1 VDGRWISGTGR
12 SISAGERFLAAA
24 LIGAAFWS
32 TLCTAGVLDVGG
44 VWVDDSG
51 SAVSLSRWQGRY
63 TVLTMSTGACRKIC
77 STTLR
82 RMEELQAIADQRH
95 LRLEFLVIGL
105 DPRSD
110 TPKAWREYRA
120 QRKLGRENW
129 HFVGGDDG
137 RTRRIAEMLGISYW
151 FYDEHLLHDFKIV
164 LIAPDGTIK
173 RALAWSDD
181 RPDTLFSG
189 LSDAPSIR

>member
-1 VDGRWISGTGR
+1 MHTMRHR
-12 SISAGERFLAAA
+12 SISTARRFLSAA
-24 LIGAAFWS
+24 LAAAAFWS
-32 TLCTAGVLDVGG
+32 AACTAGVLDVGG
-44 VWVDDSG
+44 VWTDDSG
-51 SAVSLSRWQGRY
+51 KTVSLSNWEGRY

-95 LRLEFLVIGL
+95 LRMDFLVISL

-120 QRKLGRENW
+120 QRKLGRDNW
-129 HFVGGDDG
+129 HFLGGDDG
-137 RTRRIAEMLGISYW
+137 GTRRMAGMLGISYW
-151 FYDEHLLHDFKIV
+151 FYDEHVLHDFKIV
-164 LIAPDGTIK
+164 LIAPDGTIR

-181 RPDTLFSG
+181 RPEMLFSE
-189 LSDAPSIR
+189 

>member
-1 VDGRWISGTGR
+1 MHTMIHR
-12 SISAGERFLAAA
+12 SISPAGRLLSAA

-32 TLCTAGVLDVGG
+32 AACVAGVLDVGG
-44 VWVDDSG
+44 VWVEDDG
-51 SAVSLSRWQGRY
+51 KTVSLSDWQGRY

-77 STTLR
+77 TTTLR

-95 LRLEFLVIGL
+95 LSLDFLVIGL

-110 TPKAWREYRA
+110 TPKAWREFRV
-120 QRKLGRENW
+120 QRKLTRENW
-129 HFVGGDDG
+129 HFLGGDDD
-137 RTRRIAEMLGISYW
+137 RTRRIAAMLGISYW

-164 LIAPDGTIK
+164 LVAPDGKIQ

-181 RPDTLFSG
+181 KPELLLSG
-189 LSDAPSIR
+189 LTNAPIR

>member
-1 VDGRWISGTGR
+1 M
-12 SISAGERFLAAA
+12 
-24 LIGAAFWS
+24 
-32 TLCTAGVLDVGG
+32 LDVGG
-44 VWVDDSG
+44 EWLDDG
-51 SAVSLSRWQGRY
+51 GRAVSLSDWQGRY

-82 RMEELQAIADQRH
+82 RMEELQAIADRRG
-95 LRLEFLVIGL
+95 LGVDFLVIGL

-129 HFVGGDDG
+129 HFVSGGEE
-137 RTRRIAEMLGISYW
+137 RTRRVAGMLGISYW

-164 LIAPDGTIK
+164 LIAPDGTIR
-173 RALAWSDD
+173 RALAWADD
-181 RPDTLFSG
+181 RPEVLFSG
-189 LSDAPSIR
+189 LK